1 MTTPRARPRTP
12 VHYRVVAYELRA
24 GTETV
29 VIDSTGEGPIAATGT
44 VARTGRM
51 TVEVGSSGPDLIQE
65 QLAQLVADEP
75 RA

>member
-29 VIDSTGEGPIAATGT
+29 VMDSTGEGFIAATGT
-44 VARTGRM
+44 VVRTGRM